1 MRRPR
6 LAGGAIVSLL
16 AAGMACGPETQAPP
30 TTVASMADSA
40 DQVIFGLATDVTLGG
55 VRQANLEADTAYFF
69 DEGTR
74 VELREV
80 HLTFFTPQGTQSAVL
95 TSREGTYDMRANRM
109 EARGDVVLVSE
120 DGRRLTTEQLR
131 YEQGTDQISSDSA
144 FVSIEG
150 GRRLEGI
157 GFRASSDMS
166 RWQCLQACR
175 AGGPVNL
182 PEPTSGQSP
191 SAPPAPLDTT
201 SPLTRPPEGTAEA
214 PPVTAPT
221 ADTTPVR
228 PASDSTASR

>member
-1 MRRPR
+1 M
-6 LAGGAIVSLL
+6 
-16 AAGMACGPETQAPP
+16 
-30 TTVASMADSA
+30 
-40 DQVIFGLATDVTLGG
+40 
-55 VRQANLEADTAYFF
+55 
-69 DEGTR
+69 
-74 VELREV
+74 
-80 HLTFFTPQGTQSAVL
+80 
-95 TSREGTYDMRANRM
+95 
-109 EARGDVVLVSE
+109 SE

-131 YEQGTDQISSDSA
+131 YDQGTDQISSDSA

-191 SAPPAPLDTT
+191 SAPAPLDTT
-201 SPLTRPPEGTAEA
+201 SPVTRPPEGAAEA
-214 PPVTAPT
+214 RPVAAATAG
-221 ADTTPVR
+221 TTPAE